1 MSTLPADCA
10 PAILAFAEL
19 FSKRVF
25 AYVETLLLGAILA
38 PAQRTITACL
48 RVMGLAAEKRFQN
61 YHRVLSR
68 AQWSAH
74 QGSRILVRLVVNA
87 FVPTGPIILGID
99 DTLERRRG
107 KNIRAKGVYR
117 DAVRSSHGHFVKAT
131 GLRWL
136 SLMLLVNVPWAARRW
151 ALPVLTMLAPS
162 ERYHHEHGRHHKKLT
177 DWARQA
183 ILQIHRWLP
192 DRQLVVVADSGFAAL
207 ELLAAVAPS
216 ATVITRLRM
225 DAALY
230 EPVPKRTAGQLGRP
244 RKRGQRLPKLEE
256 VAADPSKRW
265 RQLSIR
271 WYGQDDRRVEV
282 KSGIALWS
290 HVGKPGVSIRWV
302 IVRDPKGTFPTQA
315 FLPTDTTLKP
325 VEILGTYVH
334 RWQMEVTF
342 EEARQHLGVES
353 QRQWSDR
360 AIARTTPVLLGLY
373 SLVALMAKQIGN
385 NSGLLK
391 RTAAWYV
398 KEQYCF
404 SDALASVRNHIW
416 QANLFERSPHKTDLL
431 KIPRA
436 FLERCISTL
445 CYAS

>member
-25 AYVETLLLGAILA
+25 GYVQTLLLGAILA
-38 PAQRTITACL
+38 PAQRTVTACL
-48 RVMGLAAEKRFQN
+48 RVMGLASLKQFQN

-74 QGSRILVRLVVNA
+74 QGSRILLRLVVSA

-107 KNIRAKGVYR
+107 KKIAPKGVYR

-136 SLMLLVNVPWAARRW
+136 SVMLLVNVPWAVRRW

-162 ERYHHEHGRHHKKLT
+162 ERYHQQKGRPHKKLT

-192 DRQLVVVADSGFAAL
+192 DRQLIVVADSGFAAL
-207 ELLAAVAPS
+207 DLLAAVASS

-230 EPVPKRTAGQLGRP
+230 EPAPTRTAGQIGRP
-244 RKRGQRLPKLEE
+244 RKRGQRLPKLEDI
-256 VAADPSKRW
+256 AADRSKRW
-265 RQLSIR
+265 RRLSIR
-271 WYGQDDRRVEV
+271 WYGQDNRHVDV
-282 KSGIALWS
+282 KSGTALWS
-290 HVGKPGVSIRWV
+290 HVGKPAVPIRWV

-315 FLPTDTTLKP
+315 FLSTDRRLTP
-325 VEILGTYVH
+325 AEILGIYVH

-373 SLVALMAKQIGN
+373 SLVTLIAMRIDNG
-385 NSGLLK
+385 SGLLK

-404 SDALASVRNHIW
+404 SDAVASVRNHIW
-416 QANLFERSPHKTDLL
+416 LADLFVRSPHKVDLL

-436 FLERCISTL
+436 FIERCISTL

>member
-10 PAILAFAEL
+10 SAILAFAEL

-25 AYVETLLLGAILA
+25 ASVQTLLLGAILA
-38 PAQRTITACL
+38 PAQRTVTACL
-48 RVMGLAAEKRFQN
+48 RVMGLASLKQFQN

-74 QGSRILVRLVVNA
+74 QGSRILLRLVVNA

-136 SLMLLVNVPWAARRW
+136 SVMLLVNVPWAVRRW

-162 ERYHHEHGRHHKKLT
+162 ERYHAEQGRRHKKLT

-192 DRQLVVVADSGFAAL
+192 DRQLIVVTDSGFAAI
-207 ELLAAVAPS
+207 ELLAAVSSA

-230 EPVPKRTAGQLGRP
+230 EPAPTRTVGQIGRP
-244 RKRGQRLPKLEE
+244 RKRGTRLPKLDAI
-256 VAADPSKRW
+256 AADRSKRW
-265 RQLSIR
+265 RRITVR
-271 WYGQDDRRVEV
+271 WYGRDDRQVDI
-282 KSGIALWS
+282 KSGTALWS
-290 HVGKPGVSIRWV
+290 HVGKPAVPIRWV
-302 IVRDPKGTFPTQA
+302 RARSEARAPDPGVVVNRYDIDTSRDPRHLCASVADGSHLRGSPTA
-315 FLPTDTTLKP
+315 SWHGESTP
-325 VEILGTYVH
+325 VE
-334 RWQMEVTF
+334 R
-342 EEARQHLGVES
+342 S
-353 QRQWSDR
+353 SDR
-360 AIARTTPVLLGLY
+360 TNDTC
-373 SLVALMAKQIGN
+373 
-385 NSGLLK
+385 
-391 RTAAWYV
+391 TAGSV
-398 KEQYCF
+398 QPG
-404 SDALASVRNHIW
+404 DAHR
-416 QANLFERSPHKTDLL
+416 QAD
-431 KIPRA
+431 
-436 FLERCISTL
+436 
-445 CYAS
+445 